1 MLKIAIPSY
10 NAEKY
15 IGSCISSLKRQSF
28 ENFEAVIVSDASTDS
43 TVEKAYEEI
52 ENDSRFRVI
61 SSNQNLGQLSSIT
74 LATQELNPNP
84 EDIIVNIDG
93 DDALN
98 LTIALEIVTS
108 TYDRTGC
115 LMTYGSYKTQSGHV
129 TSTNIGKRYPQSVI
143 NKNLYRKSEWLASH
157 LRTYKYHL
165 WKCIDDNDLRDSKG
179 NYWRVAGDKAIMYP
193 MLEMAGNRQEAISD
207 RIYFYRNNIATN
219 VHATRRKEQS
229 ATAKTIR
236 ELKPYSLI

>member
-15 IGSCISSLKRQSF
+15 IGSCISSIKQQSF
-28 ENFEAVIVSDASTDS
+28 ENFEVVIVSDSSTDS
-43 TVEKAYEEI
+43 TIEKAYEEI

-61 SSNQNLGQLSSIT
+61 SSDKNLGPLSSII

-93 DDALN
+93 DDALY
-98 LTIALEIVTS
+98 LRTALEIVMS
-108 TYDRTGC
+108 TYDRTAC
-115 LMTYGSYKTQSGHV
+115 LMTYGSFKTQSGHILNPNV
-129 TSTNIGKRYPQSVI
+129 GKRYSQSII

-165 WKCIDDNDLRDSKG
+165 WKCINDDDLRDSSGK
-179 NYWRVAGDKAIMYP
+179 YWRVSGDLAIMFP

-207 RIYFYRNNIATN
+207 LIYFYRNNINTN
-219 VHATRRKEQS
+219 EHRVHRKEQTE
-229 ATAKTIR
+229 AAKTIR
-236 ELKPYSLI
+236 GLKPYRLI

>member
-15 IGSCISSLKRQSF
+15 IGSCISSIKQQSV
-28 ENFEAVIVSDASTDS
+28 EDFEAVIVSDASTDS
-43 TVEKAYEEI
+43 TIEKAYEEI
-52 ENDSRFRVI
+52 KNDSRFRVI
-61 SSNQNLGQLSSIT
+61 SSDKNLGPLSSIT

-93 DDALN
+93 DDALY
-98 LTIALEIVTS
+98 LTTALEIVTN
-108 TYDRTGC
+108 TYDRTAC
-115 LMTYGSYKTQSGHV
+115 LMTYGSFKTQSGHIYNPNV
-129 TSTNIGKRYPQSVI
+129 GKRYAQSII

-165 WKCIDDNDLRDSKG
+165 WKCIDDNDLRDAKG
-179 NYWRVAGDKAIMYP
+179 DYWRAAGDLAIMYP

-207 RIYFYRNNIATN
+207 RIYLYRDNIATN
-219 VHATRRKEQS
+219 VHATRRKEQYE
-229 ATAKTIR
+229 AAKTIR